1 MNIIASML
9 GEMPAYSLID
19 AFARNIKIS
28 DYEYRD

>member
-9 GEMPAYSLID
+9 GEMPDDSLMD
-19 AFARNIKIS
+19 AFARIIKIS